1 MYKNTVL
8 SYKDKQKQNKLPLD
22 IWWTRKITA
31 TTKPSKTKLQ
41 EGEGGT
47 LNLEALQIPCKT
59 YSQLLAIT
67 ILAYRATWLQ

>member
-22 IWWTRKITA
+22 IWWIRKITA

-47 LNLEALQIPCKT
+47 LILRPCKFHVKLT
-59 YSQLLAIT
+59 ASY
-67 ILAYRATWLQ
+67 